1 MYEAQR
7 VDRERVPRHVGLIM
21 DGNGRWAEARG
32 LHRTQGHA
40 AGEAALFDVVDG
52 ALELGVEW
60 LTAYTFST
68 ENWKRSEEEVQFLLH
83 FNVEVLQRRRDALA
97 EKGVRIRFIG
107 DRWDSRVHQGLRDEF
122 AAAEAMT
129 RGNRELELVLA
140 FNYGGRAEIAR
151 AARRLAKLVAA
162 GELDPADV
170 DETQIARHLAIPEM
184 PDADLLIRT
193 SGEQR
198 VSNFLVWQATYAELV
213 ISPLM
218 WPEFN
223 RAAFADCIADYQSRS
238 RRFGGV
244 DGRVRR
250 EGDD

>member
-1 MYEAQR
+1 MFEQ

-52 ALELGVEW
+52 ALDLGVDW

-83 FNVEVLQRRRDALA
+83 FNVEVLQRRRDALH

-107 DRWDSRVHQGLRDEF
+107 DRWDPRVHQGLRDEF
-122 AAAEAMT
+122 AAAEEMT
-129 RGNRELELVLA
+129 RDNRTLELVLA

-151 AARRLAKLVAA
+151 AARRLAERVGA
-162 GELDPADV
+162 GELAPAAV
-170 DETQIARHLAIPEM
+170 DESLVASQLSIPDM
-184 PDADLLIRT
+184 PDVDLLIRT

-198 VSNFLVWQATYAELV
+198 VSNFLLWQATYAELV
-213 ISPLM
+213 VSPLM
-218 WPEFN
+218 WPDFD
-223 RAAFADCIADYQSRS
+223 RHGFADCIAEYQSRS
-238 RRFGGV
+238 RRFGGAA
-244 DGRVRR
+244 
-250 EGDD
+250 

>member
-1 MYEAQR
+1 MSESIPEPMQ
-7 VDRERVPRHVGLIM
+7 VDRDRVPRHVGLIM

-52 ALELGVEW
+52 ALDLGVEW

-107 DRWDSRVHQGLRDEF
+107 DRWDPRVHQGLRDEF

-129 RGNRELELVLA
+129 RTNSTLELVLA
-140 FNYGGRAEIAR
+140 FNYGGRAEIAL
-151 AARRLAKLVAA
+151 AARRLAEQVAA
-162 GELDPADV
+162 GELDPSDV
-170 DETQIARHLAIPEM
+170 NESLVASHLSIPEM

-198 VSNFLVWQATYAELV
+198 VSNFLLWQATYAELV
-213 ISPLM
+213 ISDLM

-223 RAAFADCIADYQSRS
+223 QQAFSACIAEYQSRN
-238 RRFGGV
+238 RRFGAAG
-244 DGRVRR
+244 
-250 EGDD
+250 

>member
-1 MYEAQR
+1 MSEQ
-7 VDRERVPRHVGLIM
+7 VDRQRVPRHVGLIM

-52 ALELGVEW
+52 ALDLGVDW

-83 FNVEVLQRRRDALA
+83 FNVEVLQRRRDALH

-107 DRWDSRVHQGLRDEF
+107 DRWDPRVHQGLRDEF
-122 AAAEAMT
+122 AAAEEMT
-129 RGNRELELVLA
+129 QDNRTLELVLA

-151 AARRLAKLVAA
+151 AARKLAERVGA
-162 GELDPADV
+162 GELDPAAV
-170 DETQIARHLAIPEM
+170 DESLVASQLSIPDM
-184 PDADLLIRT
+184 PDVDLLIRT

-198 VSNFLVWQATYAELV
+198 VSNFLLWQATYAELV
-213 ISPLM
+213 VSPLM
-218 WPEFN
+218 WPDFD
-223 RAAFADCIADYQSRS
+223 RHSFAGCIAEYQSRS
-238 RRFGGV
+238 RRFGGAT
-244 DGRVRR
+244 
-250 EGDD
+250 

>member
-1 MYEAQR
+1 MSEQAPEQMQ
-7 VDRERVPRHVGLIM
+7 VDRDRVPRHVGLIM

-52 ALELGVEW
+52 ALDLGVEW
-60 LTAYTFST
+60 LTAFTFST

-107 DRWDSRVHQGLRDEF
+107 DRWDPRVHQGLRDEF

-129 RGNRELELVLA
+129 RTNSTLELVLA
-140 FNYGGRAEIAR
+140 FNYGGRAEIAV
-151 AARRLAKLVAA
+151 AARRLAERVAT
-162 GELDPADV
+162 GDLDPSDV
-170 DETQIARHLAIPEM
+170 DEALVAGQLSIPEM

-198 VSNFLVWQATYAELV
+198 VSNFLLWQATYAELV
-213 ISPLM
+213 ISDLM

-223 RAAFADCIADYQSRS
+223 QQAFADSIAEYQSRD
-238 RRFGGV
+238 RRFGAAG
-244 DGRVRR
+244 
-250 EGDD
+250 